1 MTLGRGLE
9 SLIPP
14 QPFDATQGK
23 QPFDSNKSPQGD
35 LGAIPQQ
42 ENPPR
47 HEAVEPADDSRM
59 EHLPAE
65 ALAQAGPAASLFER
79 EKKPEHS
86 SGLSARYSGSDRKL
100 SGGPLEGEDFLRPT
114 KNEESTKGIV
124 FQIETDK
131 IAPNPHQP
139 RRDFD
144 AQSLQELANSVR
156 EFGVIQPLIVTKIE
170 RESSRG
176 WDVSYELVAGERRLM
191 ASKIAGLRTVPA
203 VIRQVP
209 QDHEKLELAITENVQ
224 RANLNPIEFA
234 RAIAR
239 LQEEFKL
246 TQREIA
252 TRLGKS
258 REAVA
263 NSVRLLS
270 LPSEIQEAV
279 SAGKVSESQAR
290 LLLSVDDVAQR
301 EKLFQ
306 EITAGNLTVREISS
320 RVRQWKGKPE
330 LETRKA
336 IDPELLALK
345 EELESALGAP
355 VEIRKEGSGGK
366 LTINFYS
373 KEELEGILA
382 KFKQNDNQ
390 SL

>member
-14 QPFDATQGK
+14 Q
-23 QPFDSNKSPQGD
+23 QPHQPDKPQDD
-35 LGAIPQQ
+35 LGDISQPENQQ
-42 ENPPR
+42 KQVEGEKKWPL
-47 HEAVEPADDSRM
+47 EADTLRAEHPAGSSQLGLPTEVGSGEP
-59 EHLPAE
+59 
-65 ALAQAGPAASLFER
+65 R
-79 EKKPEHS
+79 EKKILPLEQN
-86 SGLSARYSGSDRKL
+86 YSGSDRRV
-100 SGGPLEGEDFLRPT
+100 SAPEDTR
-114 KNEESTKGIV
+114 GVV

-156 EFGVIQPLIVTKIE
+156 EFGVIQPLIVTKVE
-170 RESSRG
+170 RESERG

-203 VIRQVP
+203 IIRQVP
-209 QDHEKLELAITENVQ
+209 QDHEKLELAITENIQ

-270 LPSEIQEAV
+270 LPSEVQEAV
-279 SAGKVSESQAR
+279 SSGKISESQAR
-290 LLLSVDDVAQR
+290 LLLSVNDVAQR

-306 EITAGNLTVREISS
+306 EITTNNLTVREISL
-320 RVRQWKGKPE
+320 RVRQLKGKPE
-330 LETRKA
+330 AEDANGEKISSA
-336 IDPELLALK
+336 GKIIDPELLALK
-345 EELESALGAP
+345 EELETALGAP
-355 VEIRKEGSGGK
+355 VELRRDGEGGK

-382 KFKQNDNQ
+382 KLKQNDNQ
-390 SL
+390 SP

>member
-1 MTLGRGLE
+1 NLGE
-9 SLIPP
+9 SSPYNELAVN
-14 QPFDATQGK
+14 QPA
-23 QPFDSNKSPQGD
+23 
-35 LGAIPQQ
+35 
-42 ENPPR
+42 
-47 HEAVEPADDSRM
+47 ADVSRA
-59 EHLPAE
+59 EHLPAVASAE
-65 ALAQAGPAASLFER
+65 AGPAVPQE
-79 EKKPEHS
+79 PD
-86 SGLSARYSGSDRKL
+86 YSGSVRGTSDPKDD
-100 SGGPLEGEDFLRPT
+100 SQ
-114 KNEESTKGIV
+114 KGII

-156 EFGVIQPLIVTKIE
+156 EFGVIQPLIVTKVE
-170 RESSRG
+170 KESERG
-176 WDVSYELVAGERRLM
+176 WTVSYELVAGERRLM
-191 ASKIAGLRTVPA
+191 ASKIVGLRTVPA
-203 VIRQVP
+203 IIRQVP
-209 QDHEKLELAITENVQ
+209 RDHEKLELAITENVQ

-270 LPSEIQEAV
+270 LPSEVQEAV
-279 SAGKVSESQAR
+279 SAGKISESQAR

-330 LETRKA
+330 SEDTDAGKTSSAIKA

-345 EELESALGAP
+345 EELETALGAP
-355 VEIRKEGSGGK
+355 VELKREGEGGK

-382 KFKQNDNQ
+382 KFKQNDSQ

>member
-14 QPFDATQGK
+14 Q
-23 QPFDSNKSPQGD
+23 QPFDKVQGELTNQPQND
-35 LGAIPQQ
+35 L
-42 ENPPR
+42 ENDQYKEGSASRPKADVPR
-47 HEAVEPADDSRM
+47 T
-59 EHLPAE
+59 EHLPVE
-65 ALAQAGPAASLFER
+65 ALAEAGLAVPLGLVSDFIMSDPAER
-79 EKKPEHS
+79 GEEVRPLES
-86 SGLSARYSGSDRKL
+86 DNPSSDRGM
-100 SGGPLEGEDFLRPT
+100 SAGDRAE
-114 KNEESTKGIV
+114 KGIV

-144 AQSLQELANSVR
+144 AQGLQELANSVR

-170 RESSRG
+170 RESERG

-191 ASKIAGLRTVPA
+191 ASKIVGLRTVPA
-203 VIRQVP
+203 IVRQVP
-209 QDHEKLELAITENVQ
+209 RDHEKLELAITENVQ

-234 RAIAR
+234 RAIAQ

-270 LPSEIQEAV
+270 LPSEVQEAI

-290 LLLSVDDVAQR
+290 LLLSVDNVAQR

-306 EITAGNLTVREISS
+306 EIMTSNLTVREISS
-320 RVRQWKGKPE
+320 RVRQWKGRPE
-330 LETRKA
+330 TENADGEKISSTKRA
-336 IDPELLALK
+336 VDPELLALK
-345 EELESALGAP
+345 EELETALGAP
-355 VEIRKEGSGGK
+355 VELKHDGEGGK

-382 KFKQNDNQ
+382 RFRQNDSQ

>member
-14 QPFDATQGK
+14 Q
-23 QPFDSNKSPQGD
+23 QPFNNNQPQDD
-35 LGAIPQQ
+35 LGEVLKS
-42 ENPPR
+42 ENPEQVR
-47 HEAVEPADDSRM
+47 GEEARPPGADTSRTEHPAGSLGLVPDHSVGTSEP
-59 EHLPAE
+59 
-65 ALAQAGPAASLFER
+65 R
-79 EKKPEHS
+79 EKKVRPLES
-86 SGLSARYSGSDRKL
+86 DYSGSDRGISADDRTERSIIFQTETEK
-100 SGGPLEGEDFLRPT
+100 FAPT
-114 KNEESTKGIV
+114 
-124 FQIETDK
+124 
-131 IAPNPHQP
+131 PHHP

-170 RESSRG
+170 RESERG

-191 ASKIAGLRTVPA
+191 ASKIVGLRTVPA
-203 VIRQVP
+203 IIRQVP
-209 QDHEKLELAITENVQ
+209 QDYEKLELAVTENVQ

-234 RAIAR
+234 RAVAR

-279 SAGKVSESQAR
+279 AKGIVSESQAR
-290 LLLSVDDVAQR
+290 LLLSVDDVAAR

-306 EITAGNLTVREISS
+306 EITTGNLTVREISS
-320 RVRQWKGKPE
+320 RVRQWKSKPE
-330 LETRKA
+330 LGDADDGKTSSARRA

-345 EELESALGAP
+345 EELETALGAP
-355 VEIRKEGSGGK
+355 VELKREGEGGK

-382 KFKQNDNQ
+382 KFKQNDSQ

>member
-1 MTLGRGLE
+1 PRALSIDKAQGELPNQPQNDLGEG
-9 SLIPP
+9 
-14 QPFDATQGK
+14 
-23 QPFDSNKSPQGD
+23 SNKGSFLNRSETDVPRAEHPAGS
-35 LGAIPQQ
+35 LGLVPD
-42 ENPPR
+42 
-47 HEAVEPADDSRM
+47 HSVGTSEP
-59 EHLPAE
+59 
-65 ALAQAGPAASLFER
+65 R
-79 EKKPEHS
+79 EKKVRPLES
-86 SGLSARYSGSDRKL
+86 DYSGSDR
-100 SGGPLEGEDFLRPT
+100 
-114 KNEESTKGIV
+114 GISADDRTERSII

-144 AQSLQELANSVR
+144 EQSLQELANSVR

-191 ASKIAGLRTVPA
+191 ASKIVGLRTVPA
-203 VIRQVP
+203 IIRQVP
-209 QDHEKLELAITENVQ
+209 RDHEKLELAITENVQ
-224 RANLNPIEFA
+224 RTNLNPIEFA

-270 LPSEIQEAV
+270 LPSEVQEAV

-306 EITAGNLTVREISS
+306 EIMNGNLTVREISS
-320 RVRQWKGKPE
+320 RVRQWKGRPE
-330 LETRKA
+330 TETRKA

-345 EELESALGAP
+345 EELETALGAP
-355 VEIRKEGSGGK
+355 VELKREGEGGK

-382 KFKQNDNQ
+382 KFKQNDSQ

>member
-14 QPFDATQGK
+14 Q
-23 QPFDSNKSPQGD
+23 QPFDKVKGGPANQPQND
-35 LGAIPQQ
+35 LGETPQS
-42 ENPPR
+42 ENYQMYGQNL
-47 HEAVEPADDSRM
+47 AEPADGSRT
-59 EHLPAE
+59 EHPAGSLGLVSAE
-65 ALAQAGPAASLFER
+65 GGASESR
-79 EKKPEHS
+79 EKKILPLEQN
-86 SGLSARYSGSDRKL
+86 YSGSDRGL
-100 SGGPLEGEDFLRPT
+100 SAGEDQPT
-114 KNEESTKGIV
+114 KSIV

-170 RESSRG
+170 KESERG

-191 ASKIAGLRTVPA
+191 ASKIVGLRTVPA
-203 VIRQVP
+203 IIRQVP
-209 QDHEKLELAITENVQ
+209 RDHEKLELAITENIQ
-224 RANLNPIEFA
+224 RTNLNPIEFA

-270 LPSEIQEAV
+270 LPSEVQEAV
-279 SAGKVSESQAR
+279 AKGIVSESQAR

-306 EITAGNLTVREISS
+306 EITTSNLTVREISS
-320 RVRQWKGKPE
+320 RVRQLKGRPE
-330 LETRKA
+330 TENADDEKLSSTKRA
-336 IDPELLALK
+336 IDPEFLALK
-345 EELESALGAP
+345 EELETALGAP
-355 VEIRKEGSGGK
+355 VELKRDGEGGK

-382 KFKQNDNQ
+382 KFRERKADAT
-390 SL
+390 S

>member
-1 MTLGRGLE
+1 
-9 SLIPP
+9 
-14 QPFDATQGK
+14 
-23 QPFDSNKSPQGD
+23 
-35 LGAIPQQ
+35 
-42 ENPPR
+42 
-47 HEAVEPADDSRM
+47 
-59 EHLPAE
+59 
-65 ALAQAGPAASLFER
+65 
-79 EKKPEHS
+79 EK
-86 SGLSARYSGSDRKL
+86 R
-100 SGGPLEGEDFLRPT
+100 
-114 KNEESTKGIV
+114 II

-131 IAPNPHQP
+131 IKPNPHQP

-144 AQSLQELANSVR
+144 TQGLQELANSIR

-170 RESSRG
+170 KEREHG
-176 WDVSYELVAGERRLM
+176 WDVEYELVAGERRLM
-191 ASKIAGLRTVPA
+191 ASKIVGLRTVPA
-203 VIRQVP
+203 IIRQVP
-209 QDHEKLELAITENVQ
+209 QDYEKLELAVTENVQ

-234 RAIAR
+234 RAVAR

-270 LPSEIQEAV
+270 LPSEMQEAV
-279 SAGKVSESQAR
+279 AKGVVSESQAR

-306 EITAGNLTVREISS
+306 EVLVGSLTVREVSL
-320 RVRQWKGKPE
+320 RVRQLKGKTAPE
-330 LETRKA
+330 DAKDETASSTAKT

-345 EELESALGAP
+345 EELEAALGAP
-355 VEIRKEGSGGK
+355 VEIRKEGEGGK

-382 KFKQNDNQ
+382 KFKQNDGQ

>member
-14 QPFDATQGK
+14 RQPFHKGQETSDKRQESSDTQ
-23 QPFDSNKSPQGD
+23 SPNTPQND
-35 LGAIPQQ
+35 LGAIPQPGNQ
-42 ENPPR
+42 QKQ
-47 HEAVEPADDSRM
+47 VEG
-59 EHLPAE
+59 EK
-65 ALAQAGPAASLFER
+65 SL
-79 EKKPEHS
+79 
-86 SGLSARYSGSDRKL
+86 LSET
-100 SGGPLEGEDFLRPT
+100 SGGERAWSPPAGGGASRGQASFLAGETQRVEEENLSQPT
-114 KNEESTKGIV
+114 KSIV

-131 IAPNPHQP
+131 IKPNPHQP

-144 AQSLQELANSVR
+144 TQGLQELANSIR
-156 EFGVIQPLIVTKIE
+156 EFGVIQPLIVTKSE
-170 RESSRG
+170 KESERG
-176 WDVSYELVAGERRLM
+176 WDVEYELVAGERRLM
-191 ASKIAGLRTVPA
+191 ASKIVGLRSVPA
-203 VIRQVP
+203 IIRQVP
-209 QDHEKLELAITENVQ
+209 QDYEKLELAVTENVQ

-234 RAIAR
+234 RAVAR

-270 LPSEIQEAV
+270 LPSEMQEAV
-279 SAGKVSESQAR
+279 AKGIVSESQAR

-306 EITAGNLTVREISS
+306 EVLAGSLTVREISS
-320 RVRQWKGKPE
+320 KVRQWKGRPATE
-330 LETRKA
+330 NA
-336 IDPELLALK
+336 NIDPELLALK
-345 EELESALGAP
+345 EQLETALGAP
-355 VEIRKEGSGGK
+355 VELKRDGEGGK

-382 KFKQNDNQ
+382 KFKQNDSQ

>member
-1 MTLGRGLE
+1 MTLGKGLE

-14 QPFDATQGK
+14 RNPFNKPQDDSGEIPQPENPEE
-23 QPFDSNKSPQGD
+23 QP
-35 LGAIPQQ
+35 LGA
-42 ENPPR
+42 
-47 HEAVEPADDSRM
+47 DTSRA
-59 EHLPAE
+59 EHPVGSLGLVSAE
-65 ALAQAGPAASLFER
+65 GGASELR
-79 EKKPEHS
+79 EKKILPLEQN
-86 SGLSARYSGSDRKL
+86 YSGSDREV
-100 SGGPLEGEDFLRPT
+100 SAPAET
-114 KNEESTKGIV
+114 TKGII

-131 IAPNPHQP
+131 IKPNPHQP

-144 AQSLQELANSVR
+144 AQGLQELANSIR

-170 RESSRG
+170 RESERG

-191 ASKIAGLRTVPA
+191 ASKIVGLRSVPA
-203 VIRQVP
+203 IIRQVP
-209 QDHEKLELAITENVQ
+209 RDHEKLELAVTENVQ
-224 RANLNPIEFA
+224 RTNLNPIEFA
-234 RAIAR
+234 RAVAR

-258 REAVA
+258 RETVA

-270 LPSEIQEAV
+270 LPSEMQEAV
-279 SAGKVSESQAR
+279 AKGIVSESQAR

-306 EITAGNLTVREISS
+306 EVLVGSLTVREISS
-320 RVRQWKGKPE
+320 KVRQWKGRPATE
-330 LETRKA
+330 NA
-336 IDPELLALK
+336 NIDPELLALK
-345 EELESALGAP
+345 EQLETALGAP
-355 VEIRKEGSGGK
+355 VELKRDGEGGK

-382 KFKQNDNQ
+382 KFKQNESQ

>member
-14 QPFDATQGK
+14 Q
-23 QPFDSNKSPQGD
+23 QPHQPDKSQND
-35 LGAIPQQ
+35 LGEGLNQGGSLNRPEADIP
-42 ENPPR
+42 R
-47 HEAVEPADDSRM
+47 T

-86 SGLSARYSGSDRKL
+86 SNLSARYSGSDREI
-100 SGGPLEGEDFLRPT
+100 SAPEEPT
-114 KNEESTKGIV
+114 KSVI
-124 FQIETDK
+124 FQIEVDK
-131 IAPNPHQP
+131 ITPNPHQP

-144 AQSLQELANSVR
+144 AQGLQELANSIR

-170 RESSRG
+170 KEREHG
-176 WDVSYELVAGERRLM
+176 WDVEYELVAGERRLM
-191 ASKIAGLRTVPA
+191 ASKIVGLRTVPA
-203 VIRQVP
+203 IIRQVP
-209 QDHEKLELAITENVQ
+209 RDYEKLELAVTENVQ

-234 RAIAR
+234 RAVAR

-258 REAVA
+258 RETVA
-263 NSVRLLS
+263 NSVRLLG
-270 LPSEIQEAV
+270 LPSEMQEAV
-279 SAGKVSESQAR
+279 AKGIVSESQAR

-306 EITAGNLTVREISS
+306 EVLAGSLTVREISS
-320 RVRQWKGKPE
+320 KVRQWKGRPATE
-330 LETRKA
+330 NA
-336 IDPELLALK
+336 NIDPELLALK
-345 EELESALGAP
+345 EQLETALGAP
-355 VEIRKEGSGGK
+355 VELKRDGEGGK

-382 KFKQNDNQ
+382 KFKQNESQ

>member
-14 QPFDATQGK
+14 QQPHQPDKTQ
-23 QPFDSNKSPQGD
+23 ND
-35 LGAIPQQ
+35 LGDISQSENQQ
-42 ENPPR
+42 IQ
-47 HEAVEPADDSRM
+47 VEG
-59 EHLPAE
+59 EK
-65 ALAQAGPAASLFER
+65 SL
-79 EKKPEHS
+79 
-86 SGLSARYSGSDRKL
+86 LSET
-100 SGGPLEGEDFLRPT
+100 SGGERAWSPTDVGGASRGQASFLAGETQRVEGEDFLRPT
-114 KNEESTKGIV
+114 RNEEPTKGII

-144 AQSLQELANSVR
+144 AQGLQELANSIR

-191 ASKIAGLRTVPA
+191 ASKIVGLRTVPA
-203 VIRQVP
+203 IIRQVP

-279 SAGKVSESQAR
+279 SAGKISESQAR

-306 EITAGNLTVREISS
+306 EITTGNLTVREISS